1 MGIVSIDCATYAQNW
16 GAVML
21 RGVIAIAFGLL
32 ALFVPGISFA
42 ALVLTFGAYAF
53 VDGIFLVISAIR
65 RGDPSAPWWMLLI
78 QGIAG
83 IAAGVITWFAPLATA
98 LALLYLF
105 AAWAVV
111 TGIFEIVVAIRLRR
125 VITGEWLLVLSGI
138 LSVVL
143 GVALVV
149 APVQGAF
156 VLMLWMGA
164 YALLVGALHVAVAFK
179 LRSWNKDHEPHQFGP
194 PAGAIP
200 STN

>member
-1 MGIVSIDCATYAQNW
+1 
-16 GAVML
+16 ML
-21 RGVIAIAFGLL
+21 RGVAAIAFGLL

-53 VDGIFLVISAIR
+53 VDGIFLIISAIR
-65 RGDPSAPWWMLLI
+65 RGRDHATPWWMLLI

-83 IAAGVITWFAPLATA
+83 IAAGLITWFAPLATA
-98 LALLYLF
+98 LALLYMF
-105 AAWAVV
+105 AAWAIVM
-111 TGIFEIVVAIRLRR
+111 GIFEVVVAIRLRK

-143 GVALVV
+143 GVALIV

-179 LRSWNKDHEPHQFGP
+179 LRSWNKDHEPHFGP
-194 PAGAIP
+194 PAHAL
-200 STN
+200 T

>member
-1 MGIVSIDCATYAQNW
+1 MGILSVDCATYAQNW

-21 RGVIAIAFGLL
+21 RGVTAIAFGLL
-32 ALFVPGISFA
+32 ALFVPGVSFA

-65 RGDPSAPWWMLLI
+65 RGDPSTPWWVLLI
-78 QGIAG
+78 QGVAG
-83 IAAGVITWFAPLATA
+83 IAAGLITWFAPLVTA
-98 LALLYLF
+98 LALLYMF
-105 AAWAVV
+105 AAWAIV
-111 TGIFEIVVAIRLRR
+111 TGIFEVVVAIRLRK
-125 VITGEWLLVLSGI
+125 VITGEWLLALSGV

-143 GVALVV
+143 GAALIV

-164 YALLVGALHVAVAFK
+164 YALLVGVLHVAVAFK
-179 LRSWNKDHEPHQFGP
+179 LRSWNKDHEPHFGP

-200 STN
+200 STH